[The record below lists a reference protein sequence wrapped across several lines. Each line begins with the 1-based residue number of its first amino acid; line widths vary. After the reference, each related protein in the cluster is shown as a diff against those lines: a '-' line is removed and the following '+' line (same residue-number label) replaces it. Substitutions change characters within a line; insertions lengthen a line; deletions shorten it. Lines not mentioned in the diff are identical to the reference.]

1 MAGLLPVCVT
11 GICHPLT
18 CFKQQ
23 RSQVRPYFNFDWC
36 WDTHPRKHRIVSAVS
51 LQTHGETVN
60 EADRLVIIF
69 AAMGVGPWSKTVVV
83 ILRGPSYLFFLLS
96 VSTARF
102 SSGTVLLSSVDT
114 ASLRILLSSR
124 RAHCS
129 PACHG
134 GISSSSGMM
143 DPAMR
148 EESGMEEKRRQSD
161 TSA

>member
-1 MAGLLPVCVT
+1 M
-11 GICHPLT
+11 
-18 CFKQQ
+18 
-23 RSQVRPYFNFDWC
+23 RPYLNFDWC
-36 WDTHPRKHRIVSAVS
+36 WDTLPRKHRVVSAVS
-51 LQTHGETVN
+51 LQTHSGMVN

-134 GISSSSGMM
+134 EISSSSGMM
-143 DPAMR
+143 HFTMC
-148 EESGMEEKRRQSD
+148 EKSGMEGKRRQSD